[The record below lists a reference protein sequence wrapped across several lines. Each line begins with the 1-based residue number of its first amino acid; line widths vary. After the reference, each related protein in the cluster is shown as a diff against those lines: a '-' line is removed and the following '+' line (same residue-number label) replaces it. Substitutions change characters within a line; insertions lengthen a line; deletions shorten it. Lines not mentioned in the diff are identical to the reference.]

1 MRVKR
6 PALKWRIHKALPSA
20 CICVSLDFP
29 VCATGSPRCPALVWI
44 ISCPA
49 LAAGV
54 CAPWI
59 YDGDGWP
66 GLGGDVVCLCVG
78 MCQWSQG
85 RHGCT
90 TNEGDTRLFTAG
102 WTTVMDME
110 IRQCLGN
117 KSLRICVSLEVCACV
132 CVITNGCALQYG
144 ILFMLLLQGQ
154 DYIFVIHYFSSLL
167 IQTLIFCKKHICLNV
182 IAHTFYLLCSEQ
194 NWKALPTPPLLWL
207 ILFFIFTVLHSAI
220 QRWNLTAIGCR
231 SMGDRW

>member
-49 LAAGV
+49 LAARV

-66 GLGGDVVCLCVG
+66 CLGGDVVCLCVG
-78 MCQWSQG
+78 MCQWGQG

-117 KSLRICVSLEVCACV
+117 KSLRICVSWRFVHV
-132 CVITNGCALQYG
+132 CVSSQMGV
-144 ILFMLLLQGQ
+144 LL
-154 DYIFVIHYFSSLL
+154 
-167 IQTLIFCKKHICLNV
+167 
-182 IAHTFYLLCSEQ
+182 
-194 NWKALPTPPLLWL
+194 
-207 ILFFIFTVLHSAI
+207 
-220 QRWNLTAIGCR
+220 
-231 SMGDRW
+231 SMGFFSCFYCKDKTISLWFTISPLY